1 MDETASSQAKS
12 TPARQGHAQ
21 RQHRTRKRPPG
32 PYKTYA
38 SENDVSALTLSR
50 ADRAPQTPSK
60 HGSASG
66 VYAESNSFTAAAAS
80 KSNKSFQSRAKNNSI
95 SPDSAL
101 RPRQVTAPSAV
112 ATTPHRAMPN
122 RSGSASTAFAGAT
135 FHASPAPSALP
146 LPSFFSKSTSNTP
159 VHEGARGLVQE
170 PSPPPTDTDAPTP
183 LRPSSAPKTHE
194 SPLDFMFRAHRAE
207 KEQQFRTSPT
217 KTAVGS
223 SGKSTASPRP
233 NAFGLSTRDSSS
245 VPVSNGNFRQLYD
258 GVDGSKLDRRPSL
271 TVGPAFSTPY
281 HERIRAA
288 VSNSGRGTALQF
300 QADEEYQDEECPDEE
315 RQTADPAE
323 ALKRFLLNQSPI
335 SNKANA
341 QERSLSYAPAAP
353 IVSSSTV
360 REAAEPGNVEDIR
373 AMENSLRRILKLDV
387 LSESPSSDPHAFP
400 R

>member
-12 TPARQGHAQ
+12 TPARRGNAQ
-21 RQHRTRKRPPG
+21 RQNRTRKRPPG

-50 ADRAPQTPSK
+50 AGRAPQTPSK
-60 HGSASG
+60 HGSASAAF
-66 VYAESNSFTAAAAS
+66 AESSSFPVPSAS
-80 KSNKSFQSRAKNNSI
+80 KSNKSCKSGGKNNSI
-95 SPDSAL
+95 SPDSTF

-112 ATTPHRAMPN
+112 ATTPHRTMPN

-170 PSPPPTDTDAPTP
+170 PSPPPTDTDVPTP
-183 LRPSSAPKTHE
+183 LRPSSAPKSHE

-223 SGKSTASPRP
+223 SGKSAGSLQS
-233 NAFGLSTRDSSS
+233 NAYCLSTRGSSS
-245 VPVSNGNFRQLYD
+245 VPVRNGNFGQLYD
-258 GVDGSKLDRRPSL
+258 GVDGSELDRRPGL
-271 TVGPAFSTPY
+271 FVGPAFSTPY

-300 QADEEYQDEECPDEE
+300 QADEEYQDEACPDEE
-315 RQTADPAE
+315 RQTADAAE
-323 ALKRFLLNQSPI
+323 ALKRFLLDPSPVSNQ
-335 SNKANA
+335 ANA
-341 QERSLSYAPAAP
+341 QEKPFSYAPTAP
-353 IVSSSTV
+353 GFPSSTA

-387 LSESPSSDPHAFP
+387 HSESSSSDPRVFP